1 MNMKIALID
10 NDCFVRAKTDFDPN
24 GKNESFKKFFHQVK
38 EELLPGQRA
47 YLEIKNSG
55 TDPITFEISHLDCPP
70 F

>member
-10 NDCFVRAKTDFDPN
+10 NDCFVRAKADFDPN
-24 GKNESFKKFFHQVK
+24 GKNESFKKFFQQVK

-47 YLEIKNSG
+47 YLEIEDSG
-55 TDPITFEISHLDCPP
+55 TDPITFEISHLECPP

>member
-47 YLEIKNSG
+47 YLEIKDSG
-55 TDPITFEISHLDCPP
+55 TDPITFEISHLDFPP

>member
-38 EELLPGQRA
+38 EELLPGQTA
-47 YLEIKNSG
+47 YLEIKDSG

>member
-24 GKNESFKKFFHQVK
+24 GKNESFKKFFEQVK

-47 YLEIKNSG
+47 YLEIKDSG
-55 TDPITFEISHLDCPP
+55 SDPITFEISHLECPP

>member
-1 MNMKIALID
+1 MNMEIALID

-47 YLEIKNSG
+47 YLEIKDSG
-55 TDPITFEISHLDCPP
+55 TDPITFEISHLDFPP

>member
-24 GKNESFKKFFHQVK
+24 GKNESFKKFFHK
-38 EELLPGQRA
+38 IKKDLLPGQRA
-47 YLEIKNSG
+47 YLEIKDSG
-55 TDPITFEISHLDCPP
+55 DNPITFEISHLDCPL

>member
-24 GKNESFKKFFHQVK
+24 GKNESFKKFFEQVK

-47 YLEIKNSG
+47 YLEIKDSG
-55 TDPITFEISHLDCPP
+55 SDPITFEISHLDCPP

>member
-24 GKNESFKKFFHQVK
+24 GKNESFKKFFHQIK
-38 EELLPGQRA
+38 EDLLPGQRA
-47 YLEIKNSG
+47 YLEIKDPG
-55 TDPITFEISHLDCPP
+55 ADPITFEISQLDCPL